1 MSHSHHIS
9 TANEDLRA
17 EPGERL
23 ARPFVRFAQLS
34 CSGGLVLL
42 AMTVLAMVWAN
53 SRYAPVYDE
62 VFHTTYFEIIIE
74 GEHSDPTHHENQHED
89 GQHDDTAHG
98 DDHDASV
105 AGGPINGAIASA
117 GEDAVGWLP
126 RDPDPHEQAATPH
139 DEPIAEHAGESHGP
153 TAPEGSYLFLGHG
166 LTHWIND
173 LLMAVF
179 FLVVG
184 LEIKREIVAG
194 ELASPKK
201 AALPIFAAIGG
212 MIAPALIFTA
222 VNWGDPAAIPGWG
235 VPMATDIAF
244 AMGVMAMLGNKVPT
258 SLKVFLL
265 SLAIVDDLGAL
276 VVIALFYTADPE
288 LAYLAYA
295 FGIIGILMTMNILKV
310 RWVIPY
316 LLLGLPLWY
325 LVYMSGVHATI
336 AGVMLAMTIP
346 AHSRV
351 DPVQFSYS
359 TRRALEI
366 FENAEDGNDIKR
378 NAVRQAAVYAMIKNA
393 KFVLPPLHRMESTLH
408 PWAAFLIIPV
418 FALANAGIP
427 LHGGLGEAVSGK
439 VAMGIVAGLVIGK
452 PLGITIASFI
462 AVKIGIAALPTGVTW
477 RHILGAG
484 MLGGIGFTMA
494 IFIANLAY
502 KTDPA
507 NLEHAKIA
515 ILMASCLSAMLGALM
530 LATCKSAPDPEP
542 ELIGP
547 EVGGYYAAGEQNH

>member
-1 MSHSHHIS
+1 MSHTHHIPA
-9 TANEDLRA
+9 ANEGLRT

-42 AMTVLAMVWAN
+42 AMTILAMVWAN
-53 SRYAPVYDE
+53 SRYAPLYDK
-62 VFHTTYFEIIIE
+62 VFHTTQFEIIVQGE
-74 GEHSDPTHHENQHED
+74 RANGEHAPPNGD
-89 GQHDDTAHG
+89 GRM
-98 DDHDASV
+98 
-105 AGGPINGAIASA
+105 GGPIVSA
-117 GEDAVGWLP
+117 GDGALNGLVVEPHAEQPP
-126 RDPDPHEQAATPH
+126 RPH
-139 DEPIAEHAGESHGP
+139 DGAHHAP

-201 AALPIFAAIGG
+201 AALPIFAALGG
-212 MIAPALIFTA
+212 MIAPALIFA
-222 VNWGDPAAIPGWG
+222 GVNWGDSAAMPGWG

-244 AMGVMAMLGNKVPT
+244 AMGVMAMLGNRVPT

-276 VVIALFYTADPE
+276 VVIAIFYTDNPD
-288 LAYLAYA
+288 LVYLAYA
-295 FGIIGILMTMNILKV
+295 LGIVGVLMTMNLLRV
-310 RWVIPY
+310 RWAIPY

-325 LVYMSGVHATI
+325 MVYLSGVHATI

-351 DPVQFSYS
+351 DPVRFSYS

-366 FENAEDGNDIKR
+366 FENAGDDSDIKR
-378 NAVRQAAVYAMIKNA
+378 NAVRQAAVYAMMKNA
-393 KFVLPPLHRMESTLH
+393 RFVMPPLHRMETTLH

-427 LHGGLGEAVSGK
+427 LQGGLGEAVSGR
-439 VAMGIVAGLVIGK
+439 VALGVIAGLVIGK
-452 PLGITIASFI
+452 PLGITLASFI
-462 AVKIGIAALPTGVTW
+462 AVKSGIAALPTGVTW

-502 KTDPA
+502 KNDPA

-530 LATCKSAPDPEP
+530 LATCKPKPEPEP

-547 EVGGYYAAGEQNH
+547 EIGGYYAAGDQTH

>member
-1 MSHSHHIS
+1 MSHSHHIA
-9 TANEDLRA
+9 TANENLRA

-23 ARPFVRFAQLS
+23 ARPFIRFAQLS

-42 AMTVLAMVWAN
+42 AMTILAMVWAN

-74 GEHSDPTHHENQHED
+74 GEHT
-89 GQHDDTAHG
+89 
-98 DDHDASV
+98 
-105 AGGPINGAIASA
+105 
-117 GEDAVGWLP
+117 
-126 RDPDPHEQAATPH
+126 EQAAHEDTHTPH
-139 DEPIAEHAGESHGP
+139 DDAHPSDDGIAPIGDAIVSASDDPLAGITFHEPEAQADPAHAADHHGP

-212 MIAPALIFTA
+212 MIAPALIFA
-222 VNWGDPAAIPGWG
+222 GVNHADPAALPGWG

-244 AMGVMAMLGNKVPT
+244 AMGVMAMLGKRVPT

-276 VVIALFYTADPE
+276 VVIALFYTADPKMV
-288 LAYLAYA
+288 YLAYA
-295 FGIIGILMTMNILKV
+295 FGVVGVLMMLNVLKV

-336 AGVMLAMTIP
+336 AGVLLAMTIP

-351 DPVQFSYS
+351 DPVHFSYS

-366 FENAEDGNDIKR
+366 FENADDGNDIKR

-393 KFVLPPLHRMESTLH
+393 RFVLPPLHRMETSLH
-408 PWAAFLIIPV
+408 PWAAYLIIPV

-439 VAMGIVAGLVIGK
+439 VAMGVVAGLVIGK
-452 PLGITIASFI
+452 PLGIMLASLI
-462 AVKIGIAALPTGVTW
+462 AVKLRVAALPTGVTW
-477 RHILGAG
+477 RHIAGAG

-502 KTDPA
+502 KTDPS

-515 ILMASCLSAMLGALM
+515 ILMASCLSAMLGALT
-530 LATCKSAPDPEP
+530 LATCKSTPEPEP
-542 ELIGP
+542 ELLGP
-547 EVGGYYAAGEQNH
+547 EVGGYYAAGAQSH

>member
-1 MSHSHHIS
+1 VSHSHHIS
-9 TANEDLRA
+9 TANENLRA

-62 VFHTTYFEIIIE
+62 VFHTTYFEIIVE
-74 GEHSDPTHHENQHED
+74 GEHKDVSH
-89 GQHDDTAHG
+89 A
-98 DDHDASV
+98 DDHAAV
-105 AGGPINGAIASA
+105 ADDEAHIQGSIASA
-117 GEDAVGWLP
+117 GEGSLGGLSLAN
-126 RDPDPHEQAATPH
+126 QADHHP
-139 DEPIAEHAGESHGP
+139 EPAEDDHASDHHGP

-201 AALPIFAAIGG
+201 AALPIFAALGG
-212 MIAPALIFTA
+212 MIAPALIFA
-222 VNWGDPAAIPGWG
+222 GVNWGDPAAMPGWG

-244 AMGVMAMLGNKVPT
+244 AMGVMAMMGNKIPT

-276 VVIALFYTADPE
+276 VVIAVFYTADPK

-366 FENAEDGNDIKR
+366 FENAEDGSDIKR

-393 KFVLPPLHRMESTLH
+393 KFVLPPLHRMETTLH

-477 RHILGAG
+477 RHIIGAG

-502 KTDPA
+502 KTDPS

-547 EVGGYYAAGEQNH
+547 EVGGYYAAGDQDH

>member
-9 TANEDLRA
+9 TANENLRA

-62 VFHTTYFEIIIE
+62 VFHTTYFEIIVE
-74 GEHSDPTHHENQHED
+74 GERKDVSH
-89 GQHDDTAHG
+89 A
-98 DDHDASV
+98 DDHSAVSDDEAHIQGS
-105 AGGPINGAIASA
+105 IASA
-117 GEDAVGWLP
+117 GEGSLGGLSLAN
-126 RDPDPHEQAATPH
+126 QADHHPEPVEDDH
-139 DEPIAEHAGESHGP
+139 DDGHHGP

-212 MIAPALIFTA
+212 MVAPALIFVG
-222 VNWGDPAAIPGWG
+222 VNWGDSAAMPGWG

-244 AMGVMAMLGNKVPT
+244 AMGVMAMLGNRIPT

-427 LHGGLGEAVSGK
+427 LQGGLGEAVSGK
-439 VAMGIVAGLVIGK
+439 VAMGTVAGLVIGK

-462 AVKIGIAALPTGVTW
+462 AVKIGIAALPAGVTW
-477 RHILGAG
+477 RHIIGAG

-502 KTDPA
+502 KTDPV

-515 ILMASCLSAMLGALM
+515 ILMASCLSALLGALV

-547 EVGGYYAAGEQNH
+547 EVGGYYAAGEQSH

>member
-1 MSHSHHIS
+1 VSHSHHIS
-9 TANEDLRA
+9 TANENLRA

-62 VFHTTYFEIIIE
+62 VFHTTYFEIIVE
-74 GEHSDPTHHENQHED
+74 GDH
-89 GQHDDTAHG
+89 TAHATDHAEAS
-98 DDHDASV
+98 DDAHIRGS
-105 AGGPINGAIASA
+105 IASA
-117 GEDAVGWLP
+117 GEGSLGGLTLGNEPDHHADAP
-126 RDPDPHEQAATPH
+126 EDDQASDH
-139 DEPIAEHAGESHGP
+139 HGP

-201 AALPIFAAIGG
+201 AALPIFAALGG
-212 MIAPALIFTA
+212 MIAPALIFA
-222 VNWGDPAAIPGWG
+222 GVNWGNPAAMPGWG

-244 AMGVMAMLGNKVPT
+244 AVGVMAMLGNKIPT

-276 VVIALFYTADPE
+276 VVIALFYTADPK
-288 LAYLAYA
+288 LIYLAYA
-295 FGIIGILMTMNILKV
+295 FGIIGILMTMNLLKV

-316 LLLGLPLWY
+316 LLLGIPLWY

-366 FENAEDGNDIKR
+366 FENADDGSDIKR
-378 NAVRQAAVYAMIKNA
+378 NAIRQAAVYAMIKNA
-393 KFVLPPLHRMESTLH
+393 KFVLPPLHRMETTLH

-427 LHGGLGEAVSGK
+427 LQGGLGEAVSGK

-452 PLGITIASFI
+452 PVGITLASFI
-462 AVKIGIAALPTGVTW
+462 AVKIGLAALPTGVTW
-477 RHILGAG
+477 RHIVGAG

-502 KTDPA
+502 ETDPA

-530 LATCKSAPDPEP
+530 LATCKSTPEPEP

-547 EVGGYYAAGEQNH
+547 EVGGYYAAGDQDH

>member
-1 MSHSHHIS
+1 MSHTHHIS
-9 TANEDLRA
+9 TANENLRA

-62 VFHTTYFEIIIE
+62 VFHTTYFEIIVE
-74 GEHSDPTHHENQHED
+74 GEHGDLSHADPHAGITED
-89 GQHDDTAHG
+89 GHVEG
-98 DDHDASV
+98 S
-105 AGGPINGAIASA
+105 IASA
-117 GEDAVGWLP
+117 GEGSLGGLTLGEQTGHAGG
-126 RDPDPHEQAATPH
+126 HEAK
-139 DEPIAEHAGESHGP
+139 AEHAGEHHGP

-201 AALPIFAAIGG
+201 AALPIVAALGG
-212 MIAPALIFTA
+212 MIAPAVIFAA
-222 VNWGDPAAIPGWG
+222 VNWGDPAAMPGWG

-244 AMGVMAMLGNKVPT
+244 ALGVMAMLGNRIPT

-276 VVIALFYTADPE
+276 VVIAVFYTAEPKMV
-288 LAYLAYA
+288 YLAYA
-295 FGIIGILMTMNILKV
+295 FGIIGVLMTMNILKV

-366 FENAEDGNDIKR
+366 FENADDGSDIKR

-393 KFVLPPLHRMESTLH
+393 RFVLPPLHRMETTLH
-408 PWAAFLIIPV
+408 PWAAYLIIPV

-452 PLGITIASFI
+452 PLGITLASFI
-462 AVKIGIAALPTGVTW
+462 AVKLGIASLPTGVTW

-502 KTDPA
+502 ETDPA
-507 NLEHAKIA
+507 NLEHAKVA
-515 ILMASCLSAMLGALM
+515 ILMASCLSATLGALM
-530 LATCKSAPDPEP
+530 LATCRPAPEPEP

-547 EVGGYYAAGEQNH
+547 EVGGYYAAGDQTH